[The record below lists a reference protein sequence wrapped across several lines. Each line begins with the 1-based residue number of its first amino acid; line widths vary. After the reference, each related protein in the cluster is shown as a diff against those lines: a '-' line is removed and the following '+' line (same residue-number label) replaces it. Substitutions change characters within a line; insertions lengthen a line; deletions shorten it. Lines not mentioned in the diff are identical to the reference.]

1 MALFKNGSSTNRRF
15 TLTAKVSV
23 LLVLAVFV
31 PLIIT
36 LIGSELFLRPTL
48 VSQASAQMATDAETH
63 AQAIDALLIARL
75 QDLQY
80 ISRYRAI
87 QVYLSGNNKYQNQA
101 KDELAVG
108 NHLDANYG
116 NWTLFD
122 GSGNPV
128 LSYPTALQRG
138 VDRIP
143 RSLLTQLQTH
153 NKSLISDVHLDKQTH
168 MAYVDMYTLI
178 SAENNRTIGYGRATF
193 HLTDIWTA
201 VNNATSAAPRSYA
214 MIVDGNGMRIAYTNP
229 DKTLTTLPAP
239 LFTSV
244 GPISDSL
251 RKQIA
256 EEDLYGNTMT
266 KVKTLS
272 DPKLMNTTRDGTSF
286 DFTPATK
293 SEVYQAYQVKA
304 HVVPWS
310 YIVLRPVDTITNA
323 ATQQDVYLVI
333 IIVIVAVLAVLVGL
347 LVGRTITKPILF
359 SMSSLS
365 SSSDMLNKLASRE
378 QVTATEQKWIV
389 ESSQTAL
396 QSVQYYTE
404 ATNVAA
410 RKLDEIGT
418 ELLHNWERV
427 DPIQAQQRLREIL
440 AAAQYIEKVAMHQE
454 KSNQSL
460 STAIRIATQVTDQLI
475 EGATSAN
482 EAAVQLQEVIKQLR
496 QVVGETK

>member
-1 MALFKNGSSTNRRF
+1 MALFKNGPSKKRGF
-15 TLTAKVSV
+15 TLTAKVSG
-23 LLVLAVFV
+23 LLVLAVFI
-31 PLIIT
+31 PLLIT
-36 LIGSELFLRPTL
+36 VVGSELFLSPTL
-48 VSQASAQMATDAETH
+48 VSQASGQMATDATTH

-80 ISRYRAI
+80 ISQYQAI
-87 QVYLSGNNKYQNQA
+87 QRYLAGDDKYKQQA
-101 KDELAVG
+101 KSELAVG
-108 NHLDANYG
+108 NHLDTNYG

-122 GSGNPV
+122 QGGNLL

-138 VDRIP
+138 EDKIP
-143 RSLLTQLQTH
+143 RSLLSQLQTL
-153 NKSLISDVHLDKQTH
+153 NKSFISDVHLDKQTH

-178 SAENNRTIGYGRATF
+178 SSEKKHIVGYGRATF

-214 MIVDGNGMRIAYTNP
+214 MIVDGNGIRIAYTNP

-251 RKQIA
+251 RKHIA
-256 EEDLYGNTMT
+256 DEGLYGDPMT
-266 KVKTLS
+266 TVKTLP
-272 DPKLMNTTRDGTSF
+272 DPELLNTAHGDSSF
-286 DFTPATK
+286 SFNPATK
-293 SEVYQAYQVKA
+293 GEAYQAYQAKI

-310 YIVLRPVDTITNA
+310 YIVLRPVSTITNA
-323 ATQQDVYLVI
+323 ATQQAVYLV
-333 IIVIVAVLAVLVGL
+333 VITVVVALLAALVGL
-347 LVGRTITKPILF
+347 IVGQRITKPILF
-359 SMSSLS
+359 SVSSLS
-365 SSSDMLNKLASRE
+365 SSSNMLNTLASRE

-404 ATNVAA
+404 ATSVAA
-410 RKLDEIGT
+410 RKLDEVGT
-418 ELLHNWERV
+418 ELLRNWEHL
-427 DPIQAQQRLREIL
+427 DSNQAQQRLMEIL
-440 AAAQYIEKVAMHQE
+440 AAAQYIEKVAVHQE

-482 EAAVQLQEVIKQLR
+482 GAAMQLQEVIKQLR